1 MKTYNLRIKERGNA
15 HILTPSYSTSE
26 EMTESVARNFLI
38 NFYGLNMPDIEWYE
52 IIFPRTKRKDCQ
64 T

>member
-1 MKTYNLRIKERGNA
+1 MKTYNLRIKERGND

-26 EMTESVARNFLI
+26 EMTESVARNFII

-52 IIFPRTKRKDCQ
+52 IIFP
-64 T
+64 